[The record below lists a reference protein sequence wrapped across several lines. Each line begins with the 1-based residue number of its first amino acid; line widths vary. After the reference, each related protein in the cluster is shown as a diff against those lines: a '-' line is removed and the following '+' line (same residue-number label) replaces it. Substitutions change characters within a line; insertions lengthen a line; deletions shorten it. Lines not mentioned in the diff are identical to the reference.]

1 MVMTR
6 TPTAKIATGGRFR
19 AWLDKMRSD
28 PNRQY
33 GLQNAGLAIL
43 QGDNTNDPWGSL
55 AQGITGY
62 VQGKRQ
68 SEERERVLILE
79 AEERARR
86 QAKEDAQMSM
96 QAEQFELAKRAT
108 TAQLAEQQAKR
119 EMAEQ
124 SRQAVLKHFDQLP
137 PEDQKLL
144 GPYVGDM
151 DKYFQV
157 FDDLGDD
164 RRSSAQF
171 EKTFGESTRHNRVS
185 EANTAAGLA
194 NERERIRISEEG
206 MNLKSEKQKM
216 VKMGNFIITQDAM
229 GREISREALPENPT
243 ARREAAIRIARDNG
257 LGPAESAKVLAE
269 LDTELGIG
277 PVPGVGG
284 PMVTHKPTAQV
295 SGTDEELLA
304 GIQAARE
311 GGLSDDDIMR
321 SLADLPAH
329 ERARVLALMRR
340 R

>member
-1 MVMTR
+1 MIR
-6 TPTAKIATGGRFR
+6 TPTARIATGGRFR
-19 AWLDKMRSD
+19 AWLDQMRND

-43 QGDNTNDPWGSL
+43 QGDNINDPWGSL

-68 SEERERVLILE
+68 SEERERVLSLE

-96 QAEQFELAKRAT
+96 QAEQFELTKRAT

-124 SRQAVLKHFDQLP
+124 SRQALAKHLGALP
-137 PEDQKLL
+137 PEDQALL
-144 GPYVGDM
+144 GPYIADP

-164 RRSSAQF
+164 RRSAAQF
-171 EKTFGESTRHNRVS
+171 ERTFGETTRRNKVD
-185 EANTAAGLA
+185 EANDKTRLGLEA
-194 NERERIRISEEG
+194 QRLRLSEEG

-229 GREISREALPENPT
+229 GREISREALPENP
-243 ARREAAIRIARDNG
+243 AERRNAAIRIARDNG

-284 PMVTHKPTAQV
+284 PMVTHRPTAQA

-311 GGLSDDDIMR
+311 GGLSDDDILR